1 MLLNARCLLR
11 AIILP
16 ALMLLSFSACS
27 SVLATTDPNPILIT
41 LPAQTPSTIEITE
54 TPTLSESTPEL
65 VVTPELA
72 TPTLAESIPPTP
84 VPSSQGVGSTRLIWE
99 WSETARPGAL
109 AASSSRLAMIMA
121 DGRFAWLN
129 TNTGQVESSIFLWT
143 GVLQG
148 ESWGEVYVDGLGTIA
163 AAAIREQHINP
174 QTNRAESRA
183 RFAMFDAQASEMWS
197 LPELGT
203 QHFYS
208 AALTSI
214 SVVVG
219 KWPQG
224 YADNTLTSYDLYT
237 GQKNWEV
244 GGLGSNDE
252 QAGYQ
257 QILHD
262 GNRLYV
268 VVNGLEQGYVISY
281 DLISGDEIW
290 RWSSPEMPRPSLIS
304 LGTSGLY
311 VMSVGRMVSLDPLN
325 GEPKWFYDIRSAPEA
340 GLVIQQDFVY
350 LAPAPAGDFGFRP
363 GVIAM
368 HTDDRGLAWHS
379 LVGLLADPLTADGEA
394 IWTIVKDFDSG
405 NVWLS
410 GLDLVTGLEEIRIPI
425 STTPDVLYRLVA
437 FNRRIYVLGE
447 TLLSFGY

>member
-1 MLLNARCLLR
+1 MLLL
-11 AIILP
+11 IS
-16 ALMLLSFSACS
+16 MTACAGAF
-27 SVLATTDPNPILIT
+27 ATNEPNPILVT
-41 LPAQTPSTIEITE
+41 LPAQTPGPTVITE
-54 TPTLSESTPEL
+54 TPTAGEITPEIG
-65 VVTPELA
+65 VTQD
-72 TPTLAESIPPTP
+72 TPTPAVTEAVPPTP
-84 VPSSQGVGSTRLIWE
+84 LPSGQGVGGARLIWE
-99 WSETARPGAL
+99 WNETARPGAL
-109 AASSSRLAMIMA
+109 AASSSRLAMIIS
-121 DGRFAWLN
+121 DGRFAWVN
-129 TNTGQVESSIFLWT
+129 ADSGQVEGSIFLWT

-197 LPELGT
+197 LPELGS

-208 AALTSI
+208 ASLTSI

-237 GQKNWEV
+237 GEKNWEV
-244 GGLGSNDE
+244 GGSGSDDE

-257 QILHD
+257 QILQD

-268 VVNGLEQGYVISY
+268 IVNGLEQGFVVSY
-281 DLISGDEIW
+281 DLRTGEEIW
-290 RWSSPEMPRPSLIS
+290 RWAHAEMPRPSLIA
-304 LGTSGLY
+304 LGPSGLF
-311 VMSVGRMVSLDPLN
+311 VMSVGRMVSLDPIN
-325 GEPKWFYDIRSAPEA
+325 GEPKWFYDVRSAPEA
-340 GLVIQQDFVY
+340 GLVVQQDLVY

-368 HTDDRGLAWHS
+368 YTDDRGLAWHS
-379 LVGLLADPLTADGEA
+379 LAGLLADPVTADGEA
-394 IWTIVKDFDSG
+394 IWTILKDFDSG

-410 GLDLVTGLEEIRIPI
+410 GLDLATGLEEIRIPV
-425 STTPDVLYRLVA
+425 STTPDVIYKLVP
-437 FNRRIYVLGE
+437 FNRRVYVLGE